1 MSQTSRAHAPAAL
14 VALARHGVHGC
25 AAAGHADRRNCQPGL
40 APLKPVL
47 GETRAADGS
56 GHWRLDRASNLSKLR
71 LAIACNGAHLL
82 HGCHCLL
89 SICELAQQDIIFADL
104 PALVAGL

>member
-1 MSQTSRAHAPAAL
+1 
-14 VALARHGVHGC
+14 
-25 AAAGHADRRNCQPGL
+25 
-40 APLKPVL
+40 
-47 GETRAADGS
+47 
-56 GHWRLDRASNLSKLR
+56 LSKLR